1 MDGIHHQLAI
11 RAPRERVYQL
21 IAEPALI
28 GRWWGEQ
35 SVAETPEGTVLSHQ
49 AGPYGTVR
57 LRVLEQ
63 TPGERV
69 VWACIGDYPPDNPAS
84 AWVGTEFVFTLS
96 DDANS
101 GAAMVERAVSAQPIG
116 TLTTLDFRQPGYDL
130 NGRFAGFNN
139 LAWALVLQ
147 ALKQVCETTP
157 PETTA

>member
-1 MDGIHHQLAI
+1 MHSIHHQVAI
-11 RAPRERVYQL
+11 RAPLARVFRAL
-21 IAEPALI
+21 NDPAEIDA
-28 GRWWGEQ
+28 WWCPQ
-35 SVAETPEGTVLSHQ
+35 DVTDTPDGLVMSHQ

-101 GAAMVERAVSAQPIG
+101 GAAMVERAVSTQPID

-147 ALKQVCETTP
+147 TLKQVCETTP
-157 PETTA
+157 PERAP